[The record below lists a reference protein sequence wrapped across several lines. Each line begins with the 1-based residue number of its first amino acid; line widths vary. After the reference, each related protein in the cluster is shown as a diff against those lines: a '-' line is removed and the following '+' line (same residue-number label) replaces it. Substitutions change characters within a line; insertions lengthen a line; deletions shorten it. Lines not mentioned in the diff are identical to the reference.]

1 MTSVRAGLEARL
13 ARLRRMGVRC
23 VVHIQPDT
31 LLRITKATVAAAL
44 AWEVASL
51 MNSSRPVLASL
62 GAVLVVQVTVR
73 ATLARTI
80 QLTIGVSVG
89 LAIAVLVGNA
99 VGLHWWSIGL
109 VVLGG
114 LMIGEL
120 LRLGAFSSQ
129 VAISALLAYSLGSGY
144 GAVRAIDTVVGA
156 VIGAA
161 VNVLVPPP
169 SQVKSSAGTVRGIG
183 EDLGALLADMG
194 DGLAAP
200 LNTPTLERWLE
211 RSRTIGGGLRRAQDA
226 ISDAE
231 ESLRFNHRGRAEVER
246 LAQVNEGRSALEHA
260 STQTGGM
267 VRTLLEASE
276 TRYMVEAGAGAFREF
291 GPLLYTAGGAV
302 AAFSRLQ
309 ADPASLADRE
319 DAVAAANAGKQR
331 AAAVTERLVGLDTAD
346 PAQAAVARSLSS
358 MLVDGERLLHE
369 VDVRDGAHASA
380 VMPTD

>member
-1 MTSVRAGLEARL
+1 MNSLRAGIEARL
-13 ARLRRMGVRC
+13 ARLRRMGVRG
-23 VVHIQPDT
+23 VLAIQPDT

-44 AWEVASL
+44 AWEVAAL
-51 MNSSRPVLASL
+51 MNSPRPVLASL

-80 QLTIGVSVG
+80 QLTIGVSAG
-89 LAIAVLVGNA
+89 LAISVLVGNA
-99 VGLHWWSIGL
+99 VGIHWWSIGL

-114 LMIGEL
+114 LVIGEV

-129 VAISALLAYSLGSGY
+129 VAISALLAYSLGSAY
-144 GAVRAIDTVVGA
+144 GAVRAVDTAVGA
-156 VIGAA
+156 IIGAA

-169 SQVKSSAGTVRGIG
+169 SQVKSSARTVRGLG

-194 DGLAAP
+194 DGLADP
-200 LNTPTLERWLE
+200 LSTSMLERWLE
-211 RSRTIGGGLRRAQDA
+211 RSRTVGGGLRRAQDV

-246 LAQVNEGRSALEHA
+246 LQQVNEGRRALEHA
-260 STQTGGM
+260 ATQTGGI

-276 TRYMVEAGAGAFREF
+276 TRYMVEAGAAAFRDL

-319 DAVAAANAGKQR
+319 DAVAAVSTGKQR
-331 AAAVTERLVGLDTAD
+331 AATVTERVVGLDILD
-346 PAQAAVARSLSS
+346 PAQAAVARALSS
-358 MLVDGERLLHE
+358 TLVDGERLLHE
-369 VDVRDGAHASA
+369 VDVREGAHVSA
-380 VMPTD
+380 VMPS